1 MKTVVKSLI
10 IIFILTLE
18 LFSSV
23 KLNSANSFV
32 KGEPFTFEL
41 EVTGSSIKFP
51 KIEKID
57 SYVVQNLGTSRS
69 LQIINGNY
77 SEKISQKF
85 QVLPQK
91 DFEIPSF
98 TFEIDGVE
106 IQSPSKKI
114 TQRTVN
120 KTISNNFDLQLKASK
135 KEAYVGEDILLK
147 LVFKYRKNLQ
157 ITNLGFEPP
166 HFENFWYKKVDN
178 KNRRYEEKGYIVQEL
193 EYLLFP
199 QKEGKLKVNPLAI
212 IVQLVNQNSNY
223 GNFSFLSVP
232 VEKRVYSNSLDF
244 DIKPLPKNINLI
256 GDFDINATIDNTE
269 IKEGESVSLKL
280 DIKGV
285 GNFDD
290 LEDFKL
296 DIQNAT
302 IYDNKPQIKTAYSKK
317 GFEGSYE
324 KIFSIVPSTSITI
337 PSFKLKYFDKTQSKI
352 IEKTTEEFRVK
363 VNSLN
368 KQETSSKLEKSNE
381 PKEIEKVIE
390 KSITLKDKL
399 LYFSLGSLVTIL
411 IFGLY
416 IYARIYK
423 QKTKEDKPLIKKLK
437 SCKTKEEMLKLLLPY
452 LKYDSQLDELIFECE
467 KTKDFK
473 GTQKAIIS
481 LVKQLDIKG

>member
-10 IIFILTLE
+10 IIFILTLD

-23 KLNSANSFV
+23 KLNSSNTFI
-32 KGEPFTFEL
+32 KGEPFIFEF
-41 EVTGSSIKFP
+41 EVSGSSIKFP

-57 SYVVQNLGTSRS
+57 SYVVQSLGTSRS

-85 QVLPQK
+85 QILPQK
-91 DFEIPSF
+91 EFIIPSF
-98 TFEIDGVE
+98 TFEIDGTKT
-106 IQSPSKKI
+106 QSPSKKI
-114 TQRTVN
+114 TQRKVN
-120 KTISNNFDLQLKASK
+120 KTVSNNFDLELVASK
-135 KEAYVGEDILLK
+135 QEAYVGEDILLK
-147 LVFKYRKNLQ
+147 LIFKYKKNLQ

-166 HFENFWYKKVDN
+166 HFENFWYKKLNN
-178 KNRRYEEKGYIVQEL
+178 KDGRYEENGYIVQEL

-199 QKEGKLKVNPLAI
+199 QKEGNLKVNPLSI

-232 VEKRVYSNSLDF
+232 VERRVYSNSLDF
-244 DIKPLPKNINLI
+244 DIKPLPKNVSLI
-256 GDFDINATIDNTE
+256 GDFDISASLDKNE

-280 DIKGV
+280 NIKGS

-290 LEDFKL
+290 LEDYKL
-296 DIQNAT
+296 DIENAT
-302 IYDNKPQIKTAYSKK
+302 IYDNKPQIKTSYSNK
-317 GFEGSYE
+317 GFEGTYKKS
-324 KIFSIVPSTSITI
+324 FSIVPSNSITI
-337 PSFKLKYFDKTQSKI
+337 PSFKLRYFDKKQKKV
-352 IEKTTEEFRVK
+352 IEKETKEFKVK

-368 KQETSSKLEKSNE
+368 KQKTTSKLEKLSE
-381 PKEIEKVIE
+381 PKVIKKVIE
-390 KSITLKDKL
+390 KSITLKDKF

-416 IYARIYK
+416 IYVKIHK

-437 SCKTKEEMLKLLLPY
+437 SSKTKEELLKTLLPY
-452 LKYDSQLDELIFECE
+452 LKYNTQLDELIFECE
-467 KTKDFK
+467 KTEDFK
-473 GTQKAIIS
+473 QTKRDIIT

>member
-10 IIFILTLE
+10 IILILTLE
-18 LFSSV
+18 LFSSI

-32 KGEPFTFEL
+32 KGEPFVFEF
-41 EVTGSSIKFP
+41 EVAGSSIKFP

-57 SYVVQNLGTSRS
+57 SYIVQNLGTSRS

-85 QVLPQK
+85 QLLPK
-91 DFEIPSF
+91 KEFTIPSF
-98 TFEIDGVE
+98 TFEIDGSK
-106 IQSPSKKI
+106 IQSPTRKI
-114 TQRTVN
+114 TQRRVAKTV
-120 KTISNNFDLQLKASK
+120 SSDFDLQLKASK
-135 KEAYVGEDILLK
+135 QKAFIGEDILLK
-147 LVFKYRKNLQ
+147 LIFKYKKNLQ

-178 KNRRYEEKGYIVQEL
+178 KNRRYEENAYIVQEL

-199 QKEGKLKVNPLAI
+199 QKEGKLKVDPLAI
-212 IVQLVNQNSNY
+212 IVQLVNQNTNY

-232 VEKRVYSNSLDF
+232 IEKRVYSNPLEF

-256 GDFDINATIDNTE
+256 GDFDIKASIDKAE
-269 IKEGESVSLKL
+269 IKQGEPISLKL
-280 DIKGV
+280 NIKGV

-296 DIQNAT
+296 DIPNAT
-302 IYDNKPQIKTAYSKK
+302 IYENKPQIKTSYSNK

-337 PSFKLKYFDKTQSKI
+337 PSFKLKYFDKTQNKVVKKSTKAIKI
-352 IEKTTEEFRVK
+352 KVKTIQKEDVKLIKAKEE
-363 VNSLN
+363 
-368 KQETSSKLEKSNE
+368 T
-381 PKEIEKVIE
+381 PKELEMHSPKTNYKTKVM
-390 KSITLKDKL
+390 
-399 LYFSLGSLVTIL
+399 YFIFGMLFTIL

-416 IYARIYK
+416 IYARIHK
-423 QKTKEDKPLIKKLK
+423 QKIKEDKPLIKKLK
-437 SCKTKEEMLKLLLPY
+437 SCKTKEEMLKILLPY

-467 KTKDFK
+467 KTNDFK
-473 GTQKAIIS
+473 GTQKDIIS

>member
-1 MKTVVKSLI
+1 M
-10 IIFILTLE
+10 
-18 LFSSV
+18 
-23 KLNSANSFV
+23 
-32 KGEPFTFEL
+32 
-41 EVTGSSIKFP
+41 
-51 KIEKID
+51 
-57 SYVVQNLGTSRS
+57 
-69 LQIINGNY
+69 
-77 SEKISQKF
+77 
-85 QVLPQK
+85 
-91 DFEIPSF
+91 
-98 TFEIDGVE
+98 
-106 IQSPSKKI
+106 
-114 TQRTVN
+114 
-120 KTISNNFDLQLKASK
+120 
-135 KEAYVGEDILLK
+135 
-147 LVFKYRKNLQ
+147 
-157 ITNLGFEPP
+157 
-166 HFENFWYKKVDN
+166 
-178 KNRRYEEKGYIVQEL
+178 
-193 EYLLFP
+193 
-199 QKEGKLKVNPLAI
+199 
-212 IVQLVNQNSNY
+212 
-223 GNFSFLSVP
+223 
-232 VEKRVYSNSLDF
+232 
-244 DIKPLPKNINLI
+244 PKNINLI
-256 GDFDINATIDNTE
+256 GDFDINATIDKTE

-317 GFEGSYE
+317 GFEGSYK

-352 IEKTTEEFRVK
+352 IEKTTEEFRIK

-390 KSITLKDKL
+390 KTITLKDKL

-452 LKYDSQLDELIFECE
+452 LKHDSQLDELIFECE

>member
-57 SYVVQNLGTSRS
+57 SYIVQNLGTSRS

-85 QVLPQK
+85 QILPQK

-106 IQSPSKKI
+106 IQSPSRKI
-114 TQRTVN
+114 TQRKVN

-135 KEAYVGEDILLK
+135 EEAYVGEEILLK

-178 KNRRYEEKGYIVQEL
+178 KNRRYEENGYIVQEL

-199 QKEGKLKVNPLAI
+199 QIEGKLKVDPLAI
-212 IVQLVNQNSNY
+212 VVQLVNQNSNY

-244 DIKPLPKNINLI
+244 NIKPLPKNINLI
-256 GDFDINATIDNTE
+256 GNFDINATIDKTE

-296 DIQNAT
+296 NIGNAT

-337 PSFKLKYFDKTQSKI
+337 PSFKLKYFDKTQKKV
-352 IEKTTEEFRVK
+352 IEKTTKEFRIK

-368 KQETSSKLEKSNE
+368 KQEITPTLEKSNE
-381 PKEIEKVIE
+381 PKEIKKVIK

-416 IYARIYK
+416 IYVKIYK
-423 QKTKEDKPLIKKLK
+423 QKTKEDRPLIKKLK
-437 SCKTKEEMLKLLLPY
+437 SSKTKEEMLKLLLPY